1 MRAEWKGLWLVQN
14 QSTKGTQLNTQGVA
28 RRNWLADLCKSPS
41 TSKDKN
47 WGFLGTR
54 EWETGD
60 RKEQSST
67 YTGKPTQPELGLLPT
82 ASEDKQVMFW
92 LKPAKKKNRS
102 KVPLSTAIWNS
113 LWTQS
118 HRTDRFHRIMPDQY
132 SWHGK
137 FQPWDR
143 NWPGLSSHLSP
154 FLQTCLKEENAH
166 IYITCICVCPHTH
179 RENI

>member
-1 MRAEWKGLWLVQN
+1 MQATTMRAEWKGLWLSAESEHQ
-14 QSTKGTQLNTQGVA
+14 
-28 RRNWLADLCKSPS
+28 RESPEY
-41 TSKDKN
+41 TRCGQEKLTCKDKN
-47 WGFLGTR
+47 WGFLWSWGPGS
-54 EWETGD
+54 EKQEAE
-60 RKEQSST
+60 KNNH
-67 YTGKPTQPELGLLPT
+67 PPILANQPSPNVGYFLRQVKI
-82 ASEDKQVMFW
+82 KQVMFW
-92 LKPAKKKNRS
+92 LKPANKQNRS

-143 NWPGLSSHLSP
+143 NLPGLSSHLSP

-166 IYITCICVCPHTH
+166 VYITRICVCPHTH